1 MQNKTLLL
9 STAILVF
16 ALSLVGV
23 YVFALEGN
31 PGHSANYIGSGS
43 FGAQVPGDTGNWIF
57 NNGGNVGIGTTSPSY
72 KLHVS
77 GNIVGSNL
85 ATAGSV
91 TGAIF
96 YDNNNTAYYVDP
108 AGTTSAIL
116 NGNVGIGTTSPVAP
130 LHVENNNAYG
140 VSIYTAGSV
149 YSKFNLIA
157 EGNLSTA
164 GSVTGAIF
172 YDNNNTAY
180 YVDPAGTT
188 SAILNGNVG
197 IGTVSPRQRLDVR
210 GRVLSYAEATN
221 GILGAIEVEGK
232 NSNASN
238 PNLTKWTIYNMRD
251 YNGINGLSIWE
262 YYDGDNNGAYCG
274 GDGGACT
281 ARFTIANGGNVG
293 IGTTSPSSRLTVVS
307 PDERV
312 GTIGIGGG
320 YNYDIWYNAGS
331 EADFLFTY
339 TGNHPNGAT
348 IFNYNPSGTRNDLMR
363 IYNNGNVWVKGSVTI
378 DSGGLV
384 THEQT
389 CPSGWSCEIKSW
401 DIAVQSI
408 KYYGSLSGPSSIKHK
423 KNLENYNG
431 QFLNKI
437 KNLQPYLYNLKTE
450 KDSSKKHFGYLAEN
464 LPKEILTEDGDVD
477 MMAYN
482 GMLLRLIQ
490 EQQQEIE
497 NQQKEIEKLQEEIK
511 QLKKSNNISN
521 EKKAS
526 FWNRI
531 FGR

>member
-85 ATAGSV
+85 A
-91 TGAIF
+91 
-96 YDNNNTAYYVDP
+96 
-108 AGTTSAIL
+108 
-116 NGNVGIGTTSPVAP
+116 
-130 LHVENNNAYG
+130 
-140 VSIYTAGSV
+140 
-149 YSKFNLIA
+149 
-157 EGNLSTA
+157 TA